1 MKVTLPQTAIIVVW
15 HLSYP
20 LSTHMHTHT
29 HTHTVLPEG
38 DCEED
43 AVRVK

>member
-29 HTHTVLPEG
+29 HTHTHTQCSLREI
-38 DCEED
+38 
-43 AVRVK
+43 VRKMQ